1 MARILVIDD
10 ENNIRMMVRLALEQ
24 SGHEVETAEDGPSG
38 LQKFGD
44 CGNFDLVLLD
54 QRMPGMEGL
63 DVLREMKARCPDS
76 RIVMITAF
84 GTIDLAVDAM
94 KAGAT
99 DFLRKPFTT
108 DTLRGAVLG
117 ALMTEPRQAIP
128 IPVPVEPEREKPV
141 AAPEVRPLLYGLTTV
156 NGYHIESDP
165 QAVVI
170 EDGDMRYTFSVRHP
184 AGETKSCIVLLSA
197 RIILDV
203 KALVRRDWLTWEN
216 RFWHALCE
224 HVLSNYLYQNAD
236 YPPGFFIQVDEVDRS
251 MKNWVKAATKAA
263 TGGW

>member
-10 ENNIRMMVRLALEQ
+10 ENNIRMMVRLTLEQ
-24 SGHEVETAEDGPSG
+24 AGHEVETAADGPTG
-38 LQKFGD
+38 LEKFGD
-44 CGNFDLVLLD
+44 GSDFDLVLLD

-63 DVLREMKARCPDS
+63 DVLREMKARKPDS

-108 DTLRGAVLG
+108 ETLRGAVLG
-117 ALMTEPRQAIP
+117 TLMNEPRQPIL
-128 IPVPVEPEREKPV
+128 IPVLKEREKAV
-141 AAPEVRPLLYGLTTV
+141 AALEPSPLLYGLTTV
-156 NGYHIESDP
+156 NGFHIESDP
-165 QAVVI
+165 KAVVV

-184 AGETKSCIVLLSA
+184 AGETKSCVTLLTNHVMA
-197 RIILDV
+197 EV
-203 KALVRRDWLTWEN
+203 KTLARRDSMPGED

-236 YPPGFFIQVDEVDRS
+236 YPPGFFIRVDELDRS
-251 MKNWVKAATKAA
+251 MKNWVRASVKAVV
-263 TGGW
+263 GRW

>member
-24 SGHEVETAEDGPSG
+24 SGHEVETAADGASG
-38 LQKFGD
+38 LQKFND

-63 DVLREMKARCPDS
+63 EVLQEMKSRCPDS

-108 DTLRGAVLG
+108 ETLRGAVLG
-117 ALMTEPRQAIP
+117 ALMAEPKQPATT
-128 IPVPVEPEREKPV
+128 PVTMEPQQEKT
-141 AAPEVRPLLYGLTTV
+141 AEIAEMSPLLYGLTTV
-156 NGYHIESDP
+156 NGYHIESNP
-165 QAVVI
+165 EAYVV
-170 EDGDMRYTFSVRHP
+170 EAGDIRYTFLVRHP
-184 AGETKSCIVLLSA
+184 DGETKSCAVLLPA
-197 RIILDV
+197 QIISDV
-203 KALVRRDWLTWEN
+203 NTLAHQNKMTQEN

-236 YPPGFFIQVDEVDRS
+236 YPPELFLRVDEIDRS
-251 MKNWVKAATKAA
+251 LRNWVKVAVRAR
-263 TGGW
+263 